1 MISAMTLNEILNDEE
16 LRSLIDK
23 YRSVC
28 FWNFADDFMP
38 KNERQLHVAID
49 NLERYGDMEAYRRA
63 GRIKK
68 WLSQI
73 SSPAY

>member
-1 MISAMTLNEILNDEE
+1 MTIQEILTGDE

-38 KNERQLHVAID
+38 ENERQLLVAIE

>member
-1 MISAMTLNEILNDEE
+1 MTIQEILTGDE

-38 KNERQLHVAID
+38 ENERQLLVAIE

-73 SSPAY
+73 S